1 MKYCPYCGAELFGSE
16 VPFCAECGKHI
27 SQSDAA
33 PQENKKKKKFRF
45 GMSAKKKKGREIK
58 KKTDEEPDTAPE
70 EPEETVNDDYDGYY
84 DDIMPFE
91 EAAERQVIDKEI
103 IKKIALIVTGV
114 IGVIILCVVALNF
127 M

>member
-16 VPFCAECGKHI
+16 IFFCTECGKQL

-33 PQENKKKKKFRF
+33 PQENKQKKKFRF
-45 GMSAKKKKGREIK
+45 GMSAKKKKERK
-58 KKTDEEPDTAPE
+58 KPVEEPDTTPE

-84 DDIMPFE
+84 DDIMPIE
-91 EAAERQVIDKEI
+91 ETAERQVIDKEI

-114 IGVIILCVVALNF
+114 IGVIILCVVMLNF
-127 M
+127 L